1 VQEALVLPG
10 GSASLERIVENL
22 LINAAEGD
30 GQRGAKRV
38 EVSSF
43 AHGPWLRLTVEDDGP
58 GFAPA
63 HLGEGPAGAFQSS
76 KRQGM
81 GLGLVTVASLV
92 AAARGELSR
101 TNRAGG
107 GARVEVVLPR
117 AESSP
122 VTDEAR

>member
-1 VQEALVLPG
+1 MRDAAGHTLRVIGLVSDVTEARR
-10 GSASLERIVENL
+10 SA
-22 LINAAEGD
+22 AALAASET
-30 GQRGAKRV
+30 R
-38 EVSSF
+38 
-43 AHGPWLRLTVEDDGP
+43 LRLAVEDVGP
-58 GFAPA
+58 GFPP
-63 HLGEGPAGAFQSS
+63 ESPSSAGNIQST
-76 KRQGM
+76 KRQGT